1 MVAEYDRYI
10 IVKRL
15 GGDASDE
22 RTYVMSKAH
31 LTPSRSTEAK
41 MSEEMSGENFGI
53 FSGTRRC

>member
-1 MVAEYDRYI
+1 MVAEYNRYV
-10 IVKRL
+10 IVRWL
-15 GGDASDE
+15 GGDPSDE

-41 MSEEMSGENFGI
+41 MSEEISGENSGI